1 MPVLLLVTRTT
12 RSWRPLIARFCP
24 DRLGHNRTVLH
35 ESYDAVFGDHV
46 LHHTEA
52 WRDMVREAAWVV
64 WP

>member
-1 MPVLLLVTRTT
+1 L
-12 RSWRPLIARFCP
+12 CP

-35 ESYDAVFGDHV
+35 ESYDAVIGDHV

-52 WRDMVREAAWVV
+52 WRDVVREAAARVV